1 MRLLVIFFF
10 TMNLA
15 FASVYYAKLEPIN
28 SYQIKASVSGKVI
41 FSNDELEGKLA
52 NNSTVIELDSYVD
65 RVDLEQTKNK
75 LKSINNMISIEQ
87 RNFERLTKVSSK
99 SEFEKDTQKIKV
111 INLETSKADTLIKI
125 ANLEDSIKNKKLVE
139 KSNYIYNINVKEG
152 DYVTPGTLL
161 YEAKDLS
168 KGKLEIFIPIAD
180 IEDIKT
186 KNIYIDDKKSDIKI
200 TKIYDVADSEHISSY
215 KVEIDIKNPKKFSR
229 LIKIEFK

>member
-75 LKSINNMISIEQ
+75 LKSINNMIFIEQ

-215 KVEIDIKNPKKFSR
+215 KVEIHIKNPKKFSR

>member
-1 MRLLVIFFF
+1 MKFLVIFFF
-10 TMNLA
+10 TINLA
-15 FASVYYAKLEPIN
+15 FASVHYAKLEPIN

-52 NNSTVIELDSYVD
+52 KNSIVIELDSYVD
-65 RVDLEQTKNK
+65 RVDLEQTRNK
-75 LKSINNMISIEQ
+75 LKSINNMIFIEQ
-87 RNFERLTKVSSK
+87 RNFERLNKVSSK

-139 KSNYIYNINVKEG
+139 QSNYIYNINVKEG

-168 KGKLEIFIPIAD
+168 KGKLELFIPIAD
-180 IEDIKT
+180 IEEVKT
-186 KNIYIDDKKSDIKI
+186 KNIYIDDKKSDMKI
-200 TKIYDVADSEHISSY
+200 AKIYDIADSEHISSY
-215 KVEIDIKNPKKFSR
+215 KVEIHIKNPKKFSR
-229 LIKIEFK
+229 LVKIEFK